1 MSISEF
7 YKNKTVLVTGG
18 AGSIGTA
25 LVRTLLE
32 FNPQNVVL
40 IDNNEGAIFDLEQD
54 LRSSRLSTFLA
65 DIRDKERMEPL
76 FEGADF
82 VFHLAAL
89 KNLPMCES
97 NPYEAVKTNI
107 VGTKNV
113 IDACL
118 RENVKKVIFTST
130 GKAVKP
136 TTAYGASKLL
146 AERLLTIANVQRRDH
161 VTRFASVRF
170 GNVMGSRGSVLPL
183 FRRQIENGG
192 PVTITHEDMVRP
204 GILMSQALKLITSVG
219 EDARGGE
226 VFILK
231 MRLFRIAEVA
241 KVMIEELG
249 PRYGHKHDAIKTE
262 MIGIKAGE
270 KLVEQLMT
278 EREQQRTYET
288 NEMFVITPDLKELAS
303 ISEFYRDSAAE
314 GEIKPYVSSDPVF
327 ANSADIKRVLNS
339 LGYLSLAE

>member
-1 MSISEF
+1 MGIIEF

-40 IDNNEGAIFDLEQD
+40 IDNNEGAVYDLEQD
-54 LRSSRLSTFLA
+54 LRSSRLSTFIA
-65 DIRDKERMEPL
+65 DIRDKERIESL
-76 FEGADF
+76 FEGADI

-89 KNLPMCES
+89 KNLPICEF

-118 RENVKKVIFTST
+118 REDVKKVIFTST

-146 AERLLTIANVQRRDH
+146 AERLLTLANIQRGGYG
-161 VTRFASVRF
+161 TRFVSVRF
-170 GNVMGSRGSVLPL
+170 GNVLGSRGSVLPL
-183 FRRQIENGG
+183 FRRQIEGGG

-204 GILMSQALKLITSVG
+204 GIVMSQAIKLITRVG
-219 EDARGGE
+219 EQARGGE

-249 PRYGHKHDAIKTE
+249 PKYGYKYDAIKTE

-270 KLVEQLMT
+270 KLAEQLMT

-288 NEMFVITPDLKELAS
+288 NEMFVITPELKELANTR
-303 ISEFYRDSAAE
+303 EFYHDSAAK
-314 GEIKPYVSSDPVF
+314 GEIKPYVSSDPIF
-327 ANSADIKRVLNS
+327 ANSADIKRMLNS
-339 LGYLSLAE
+339 LGYL